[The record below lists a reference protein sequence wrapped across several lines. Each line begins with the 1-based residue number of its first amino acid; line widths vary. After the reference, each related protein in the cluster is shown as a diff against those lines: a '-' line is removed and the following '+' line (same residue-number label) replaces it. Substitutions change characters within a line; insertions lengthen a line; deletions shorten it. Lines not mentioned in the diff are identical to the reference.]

1 MVIQWLKLPHCTSM
15 SSTSQLGCFFSLS
28 DRDIQS
34 VQILVEY
41 TMPSRYTLMQSI
53 YLRSGSSHTYCVR
66 VCQSD
71 LFYAYID
78 IYWCVC
84 ETNPDM
90 LSIQI
95 HIWHLGKILAT
106 HIKYIMICIYIY
118 TYLCYILYI
127 LYNVWICLKKLG
139 IPDTQWLI
147 IFLICDGRF
156 GGYHIF
162 RHTRTHNV
170 WHIFDIYIYSLIR
183 FAYSMIYI
191 YTLEYGYVYNS
202 VLS

>member
-1 MVIQWLKLPHCTSM
+1 MVIQWLKFPHCTSM
-15 SSTSQLGCFFSLS
+15 SSTSQFGCFFSLS

-53 YLRSGSSHTYCVR
+53 YLRSGSSHTYFVR

-71 LFYAYID
+71 LFFAYID
-78 IYWCVC
+78 IYIYIWVC
-84 ETNPDM
+84 MWNKSRHVEHTDTHMTFRQNTCNTHQVHHDM
-90 LSIQI
+90 
-95 HIWHLGKILAT
+95 
-106 HIKYIMICIYIY
+106 CIYIY

-127 LYNVWICLKKLG
+127 LCNVWICLKKLG
-139 IPDTQWLI
+139 LPDTQWLT

-170 WHIFDIYIYSLIR
+170 WHIFDIYI
-183 FAYSMIYI
+183 
-191 YTLEYGYVYNS
+191 
-202 VLS
+202 